1 MYTVLRLCLFD
12 VLCIPVAPVSYNPVK
27 EYLLELHK
35 HIGNEWKILARELG
49 FTTTDRDT
57 IQHDNMLSLKEQ
69 IYQFT
74 HKWEMMEGDDAS
86 IEKLRAGL
94 QRADLLE
101 VLSTVERNLKQRS
114 NMRDKRLQR
123 LGSSG
128 SDATTPSS
136 TTSGSGDV
144 SASPFS
150 FNPVSRKTSLP
161 PLPIQESADVDTDS
175 PLKNKQP
182 DNSRAES
189 DCTAVD
195 SPADRHDT
203 ADSPLEVG
211 DAVTVKRRD
220 AAPWYGVIKYL
231 GDLSGTGKMIAGMD
245 LVSIITMHV
254 Y

>member
-1 MYTVLRLCLFD
+1 MSSASLA
-12 VLCIPVAPVSYNPVK
+12 VAPVSYNPVK

-49 FTTTDRDT
+49 FTTTDRDA

-101 VLSTVERNLKQRS
+101 VLLTVERNLKQRS
-114 NMRDKRLQR
+114 DMRDKRLQR

-136 TTSGSGDV
+136 TTSGDA
-144 SASPFS
+144 SASL
-150 FNPVSRKTSLP
+150 NPVSRKTSLP

-182 DNSRAES
+182 DNSRVES

-195 SPADRHDT
+195 SPADRHDI
-203 ADSPLEVG
+203 ADSPLEVE
-211 DAVTVKRRD
+211 DAVMVKRVD

-231 GDLSGTGKMIAGMD
+231 GDLNGTGKMIAGMD
-245 LVSIITMHV
+245 LVSANE
-254 Y
+254 